1 MGISKKAIYSCL
13 CLRRIKRISSQ
24 NGFHCGVEVISKRK
38 GERESQVL
46 PCRGTEKLAPRL
58 PLGEASN
65 VRCHLGSVFHL
76 GVLVMGI
83 LEMGWNFQQAPPRA
97 GSLQVKC

>member
-13 CLRRIKRISSQ
+13 CPRRIKRISSQ
-24 NGFHCGVEVISKRK
+24 HGFHCGIEVIFKRR

-46 PCRGTEKLAPRL
+46 PCRGTAKLAPRL
-58 PLGEASN
+58 PSGGASD
-65 VRCHLGSVFHL
+65 VWCRLRSVFHL
-76 GVLVMGI
+76 GALAMGI
-83 LEMGWNFQQAPPRA
+83 LGMGWNSQQAPPRT

>member
-1 MGISKKAIYSCL
+1 MGISKKAIYSCV
-13 CLRRIKRISSQ
+13 CPRRIKKISSQ
-24 NGFHCGVEVISKRK
+24 NGFHCGIEVIFKRK

-58 PLGEASN
+58 PSGGASD
-65 VRCHLGSVFHL
+65 VRRCLRSVFHL
-76 GVLVMGI
+76 GVLAMGI
-83 LEMGWNFQQAPPRA
+83 LEMGWNFQQASRHA